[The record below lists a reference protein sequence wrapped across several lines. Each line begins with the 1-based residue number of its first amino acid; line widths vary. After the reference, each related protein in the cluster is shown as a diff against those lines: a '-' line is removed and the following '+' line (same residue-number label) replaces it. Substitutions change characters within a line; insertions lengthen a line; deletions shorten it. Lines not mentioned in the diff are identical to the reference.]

1 MGFHRPNGG
10 NLMDD
15 FNNNNNFP
23 ENKDEQSYG
32 ANLMPQSGGSQPQN
46 SIDPQYDYSQY
57 QYSYDSTAAPK
68 KSKGWIVPA
77 AIAGVIVVGTAGAL
91 LLPSVRNN
99 IKLAFTSP
107 EEYYAEAERK
117 TAEKAVED
125 LWKLYLIGEEQQK
138 EAASPTAGVKKTD
151 ITITPGNHFYE
162 SLFPDNTEIKD
173 IFKSVGISAEAAT
186 GTDLASAL
194 CSFKLNDMT
203 VASAEVIGDLDN
215 TEAYVRLVESS
226 SDKYYKYTAS
236 ESGVDGG
243 EAPDVSVLFNG
254 ETVTKEKIDAISARY
269 TDLYLSAVTAAE
281 WNKKSVCTVENVSC
295 PAVEVRITFTEAE
308 YLALI
313 ENIAEQAKTDE
324 DIISIVEAMGGRRE
338 DYVTEIDELLSDMN
352 LEASDEVFADM
363 TVYINSDGDIIGRT
377 FRDNISGSA
386 SEYTFSTAV
395 NNGAFASQL
404 KLTTSEGE
412 SAEVLLKGSYANGS
426 ASGYCDGIL
435 RTLEDE
441 ASSSEKYKTTSCR
454 IGFENV
460 KYDFLDSRLYGGKY
474 TFTSP
479 ELEEIEAA
487 MELDGD
493 MDNGSCNIAVTYE
506 GENYI
511 NVNAVYTSTDEVRSI
526 SLPSADKCS
535 DNSSDIISDDYIE
548 ILMDNICKAAG
559 VSEDRLSEIIFGVS
573 ASDDSWE
580 PTYDEEE
587 YDYGDYDDN
596 DYDSESPYLP
606 KMGDYESITL
616 PSVDLSNA
624 VYTANGKEITIPCKG
639 LALPDK
645 FVRTETP
652 LESHTGDYFFNNDYT
667 VMIYIENEK
676 NSTYNADVC
685 QCKYFSVLEG
695 GEASLDLRVNGIGIG
710 SPQGDIEAALGTPS
724 DVFDFNTDAVYYYYY
739 DKSSLTIIEL
749 ITDGYEVYS
758 IGVSSNIKYMD

>member
-1 MGFHRPNGG
+1 
-10 NLMDD
+10 MDD
-15 FNNNNNFP
+15 FDKKDFP
-23 ENKDEQSYG
+23 ENNGEQNYG
-32 ANLMPQSGGSQPQN
+32 ANLMPQSGSSQPQN

-57 QYSYDSTAAPK
+57 QYSYDSTAAAPK
-68 KSKGWIVPA
+68 KSNGWVVPA
-77 AIAGVIVVGTAGAL
+77 VIAGALVVGAAGAL
-91 LLPSVRNN
+91 LLPSVRNS

-107 EEYYAEAERK
+107 EKYYAEAERK
-117 TAEKAVED
+117 TAEKAADD

-151 ITITPGNHFYE
+151 ITITPGDHFYE
-162 SLFPDNTEIKD
+162 SLFPDNKEIKD

-186 GTDLASAL
+186 GTDLASAV
-194 CSFKLNDMT
+194 CSFKLNGT
-203 VASAEVIGDLDN
+203 AITTAEVIGDLDN
-215 TEAYVRLVESS
+215 TEVYIKLVESS
-226 SDKYYKYTAS
+226 SDMYYKYAAS
-236 ESGVDGG
+236 ESGEDAEEV
-243 EAPDVSVLFNG
+243 PDASVLFNG
-254 ETVTKEKIDAISARY
+254 ETITKEKIDAITARY

-281 WNKKSVCTVENVSC
+281 WDKKSVCTVENVSC

-308 YLALI
+308 YLALMG
-313 ENIAEQAKTDE
+313 NIAEQAKTDE

-338 DYVTEIDELLSDMN
+338 DYVSEIDELISDMN
-352 LEASDEVFADM
+352 LEASDELFADM
-363 TVYINSDGDIIGRT
+363 TVYINSDGEIIGRT
-377 FRDNISGSA
+377 FRDNISGTA

-404 KLTTSEGE
+404 KLATSEGE
-412 SAEVLLKGSYANGS
+412 SAEILLKGSYANGS

-479 ELEEIEAA
+479 ELEEIEAS
-487 MELDGD
+487 MELDGN
-493 MDNGSCNIAVTYE
+493 MDNGSCNIAVSYE

-511 NVNAVYTSTDEVRSI
+511 NVQAVYTSTDEVRSI

-535 DNSSDIISDDYIE
+535 ENTSDIIGDDYID
-548 ILMDNICKAAG
+548 ILMENICKATG
-559 VSEDRLSEIIFGVS
+559 VSEDELAEIIFGVS

-580 PTYDEEE
+580 PESDEKE
-587 YDYGDYDDN
+587 YDYSDYDDD
-596 DYDSESPYLP
+596 DYSSESPYMPALD
-606 KMGDYESITL
+606 DYENITL
-616 PSVDLSNA
+616 PSVDLSDV

-652 LESHTGDYFFNNDYT
+652 LESHTGDYFFNSDYT

-685 QCKYFSVLEG
+685 QCKYFSILEG
-695 GEASLDLRVNGIGIG
+695 GEAALDLRVNGIGIG
-710 SPQGDIEAALGTPS
+710 SPEADIEAALGTPS
-724 DVFDFNTDAVYYYYY
+724 DIQDFNSDAIYYYYY
-739 DKSSLTIIEL
+739 DKSSLTVIEL
-749 ITDGYEVYS
+749 VTDGYEVYS
-758 IGVSSNIKYMD
+758 ISVSSNIKYME

>member
-77 AIAGVIVVGTAGAL
+77 AIAGVIVVGAAGAL
-91 LLPSVRNN
+91 LLPSVRNS

-117 TAEKAVED
+117 TAEKAADD

-363 TVYINSDGDIIGRT
+363 TVYINSDGEIIGRT
-377 FRDNISGSA
+377 FRDNINSSA
-386 SEYTFSTAV
+386 SEITLSTAV
-395 NNGAFASQL
+395 NNGAIASQMKML
-404 KLTTSEGE
+404 SAEGE
-412 SAEVLLKGSYANGS
+412 GFEILLKGSYANGS

-487 MELDGD
+487 MELDGN

-511 NVNAVYTSTDEVRSI
+511 NVSAVYTSTDEVRSI

-596 DYDSESPYLP
+596 DYDNESPYLP
-606 KMGDYESITL
+606 KMGDYDSITL

-652 LESHTGDYFFNNDYT
+652 LEAHTGDYFFNNDYT

-758 IGVSSNIKYMD
+758 ISISSNIKYMD

>member
-1 MGFHRPNGG
+1 
-10 NLMDD
+10 MDD
-15 FNNNNNFP
+15 FDKKDFP
-23 ENKDEQSYG
+23 ENNGEQNYG
-32 ANLMPQSGGSQPQN
+32 ANLMPQSGSSQPQN

-57 QYSYDSTAAPK
+57 QYSYDSTAAAPK
-68 KSKGWIVPA
+68 KSNGWVVPA
-77 AIAGVIVVGTAGAL
+77 VIAGALVVGAAGAL
-91 LLPSVRNN
+91 LLPSVRNS

-107 EEYYAEAERK
+107 EKYYAEAERK
-117 TAEKAVED
+117 TAEKAADD

-151 ITITPGNHFYE
+151 ITITPGDHFYE
-162 SLFPDNTEIKD
+162 SLFPDNKEIKD

-186 GTDLASAL
+186 GTDLASAV
-194 CSFKLNDMT
+194 CSFKLNGT
-203 VASAEVIGDLDN
+203 AITTAEVIGDLDN
-215 TEAYVRLVESS
+215 TEVYIKLVESS
-226 SDKYYKYTAS
+226 SDMYYKYAAS
-236 ESGVDGG
+236 ESGEDAEEV
-243 EAPDVSVLFNG
+243 PDASVLFNG
-254 ETVTKEKIDAISARY
+254 ETITKEKIDAITARY

-281 WNKKSVCTVENVSC
+281 WDKKSVCTVENVSC

-308 YLALI
+308 YLALMG
-313 ENIAEQAKTDE
+313 NIAEQAKTDE

-338 DYVTEIDELLSDMN
+338 DYVSEIDELISDMN
-352 LEASDEVFADM
+352 LEASDELFADM
-363 TVYINSDGDIIGRT
+363 TVYINSDGEIIGRT
-377 FRDNISGSA
+377 FRDNISGTA

-404 KLTTSEGE
+404 KLATSEGE
-412 SAEVLLKGSYANGS
+412 SAEILLKGSYANGS

-460 KYDFLDSRLYGGKY
+460 KYDFLDSKLYGGKY

-479 ELEEIEAA
+479 ELEEIEAS
-487 MELDGD
+487 MELDGN
-493 MDNGSCNIAVTYE
+493 MDNGSCNIAVSYE

-511 NVNAVYTSTDEVRSI
+511 NVQAVYTSTDEVRSI

-535 DNSSDIISDDYIE
+535 ENTSDIIGDDYID
-548 ILMDNICKAAG
+548 ILMENICKAAG
-559 VSEDRLSEIIFGVS
+559 VSEDELSEIIFGVS

-580 PTYDEEE
+580 PESDEKE
-587 YDYGDYDDN
+587 YDYSDYDDD
-596 DYDSESPYLP
+596 DYSSESPYMPAL
-606 KMGDYESITL
+606 GDYENITL
-616 PSVDLSNA
+616 PSVDLSDV

-710 SPQGDIEAALGTPS
+710 SPEADIEAALGTPS
-724 DVFDFNTDAVYYYYY
+724 DIQDFNSDAVYYYYY
-739 DKSSLTIIEL
+739 DKSSLTVIEL
-749 ITDGYEVYS
+749 VTDGYEVYS
-758 IGVSSNIKYMD
+758 ISVSSNIKYME